1 MYIHYTEMLIFI
13 TVLWCV
19 IRAAIVNKKKQIDWK
34 RELELLLVYICIIVV
49 ARFTFFPFA
58 KVDGKIQPL
67 FFDAAKMYPF
77 RINLEP
83 LVHLND
89 YVVKREAVLNFVG
102 NIAMFI
108 PIGIIFPCVYE
119 ELNAHWKAIAA
130 GIGFSLAIEILQLP
144 FFDRVSDVDDLILN
158 SLGYV
163 IGYGIYLLMRVVT
176 NKRQK

>member
-1 MYIHYTEMLIFI
+1 
-13 TVLWCV
+13 
-19 IRAAIVNKKKQIDWK
+19 
-34 RELELLLVYICIIVV
+34 
-49 ARFTFFPFA
+49 
-58 KVDGKIQPL
+58 
-67 FFDAAKMYPF
+67 
-77 RINLEP
+77 
-83 LVHLND
+83 LND

-119 ELNAHWKAIAA
+119 ELNAHWKVIVA

-163 IGYGIYLLMRVVT
+163 IGYGIYLVVRVAT